1 MIKKEVLVI
10 FKTHLDIGF
19 TDYANNILQKYL
31 KEYIPNAIRVG
42 YELKD
47 TDTPFV
53 WTVGSWLIWQA
64 LKHDTEGVVE
74 QAVRDGILRWHAL
87 PFTTHTELMNETLF
101 AYGLSLSKKLDE
113 HFGTKTTGA
122 KMSDVPGH
130 TLGMVPMMKKHGIN
144 FLHLGVNPATPLPRL
159 W

>member
-1 MIKKEVLVI
+1 MTKKKEIFVI

-19 TDYANNILQKYL
+19 TDYSKNILQKYITQ
-31 KEYIPNAIRVG
+31 YIPDAIKVG

-64 LKHDTEGVVE
+64 LQHDEDGSVE
-74 QAVRDGILRWHAL
+74 KAIRDGILCWHAL

-101 AYGLSLSKKLDE
+101 EYGVQLSKKLE
-113 HFGTKTTGA
+113 KL
-122 KMSDVPGH
+122 KSIGH
-130 TLGMVPMMKKHGIN
+130 ILPVSRNGIFNSKKLTFRNI
-144 FLHLGVNPATPLPRL
+144 R
-159 W
+159 